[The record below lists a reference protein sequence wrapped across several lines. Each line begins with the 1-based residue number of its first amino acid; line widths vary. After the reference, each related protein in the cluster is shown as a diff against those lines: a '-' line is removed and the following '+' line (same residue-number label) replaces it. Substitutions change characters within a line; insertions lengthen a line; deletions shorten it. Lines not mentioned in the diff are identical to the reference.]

1 MLRRIIY
8 FILALCISAA
18 PILVFSTPAFAA
30 PINPTSQASP
40 SGGGFICSTGTAN
53 SNISANYLPI
63 NRWGGVSASEFTYLP
78 GGPIGT
84 IVNLPHQSNRMIV
97 GLILSAGN
105 SMWSATSSLTSIAEQ
120 FCFGSQAAV
129 QANYVTAA
137 LWRFIS
143 QGYILSILIVVG
155 VILLVWRARK
165 GTKIG
170 KEVIRIVLIAAVIM
184 TLGITSSKTTSAD
197 VASGNYPKYSP
208 AWIVSTVYGALSAVV
223 SVPLSGINSTI
234 ANTVQ
239 LGNNQ
244 SSTKGYGTGCAAY
257 TDALLTKYKQSY
269 GPNVASQSE
278 AVVPGV
284 VNGIWDNSG
293 LQATAIAQFGD
304 NNYTSSAYCHLYEQE
319 AGISPT
325 AQIAIARAAGK
336 IPPNPNPQSLAFL
349 PEGASQQEQV
359 ASMVGWAACTSPNST
374 ALQPQPGWSGVQYT
388 PGLLQQIISPGGALA
403 SAINGPNTITA
414 SDCQKWWSTPASGWN
429 YQGTA
434 LYWGTS
440 TSTISSATANA
451 PQAAN
456 FLFNFFGDS
465 STGAFIVAIVYAIS
479 SLTVLVTFGLLALAV
494 IVAKFG
500 LLLLMALFII
510 FLAVDLVPGKSGGHH
525 ATKFLKQGVS
535 FLCLAIGVEAIL
547 GLVAVMTSIITRFG
561 VGVAGSG
568 IVGMLWVAISPV
580 AAIWSVHHILKTF
593 RIPSPFRPDAAMGWA
608 AAAGAGGFLTGAM
621 ADRLTGGYQKLR
633 SEGVRGLRSGA
644 HRAGGALSPKP
655 DKRLYGPRGSG
666 SQMPSKNFDG
676 NAGWQSKT
684 NSSGHKTT
692 TGASSGG
699 GATEDKTE
707 SASTGTRSTSSSGAS
722 AAAGGAATT
731 GTSTRGH
738 KWAGHQRP
746 AASRSAE
753 TAAVATAA
761 LDKVKNQNQAAAA
774 KPQRW
779 SLNRPAAKPRDING
793 VPYRSPSQMRLEGA
807 QKTANDRKAMRN
819 TTREAKKFVR
829 QQAGPLPQRLAN
841 ATGER
846 AQLAWARAKANP
858 GKTVARAAG
867 YGAAAMI
874 LPVGAP
880 VAAGLALH
888 YGTKKARTAMAERP
902 AKKAEKRAQLSYVS
916 RNILRDKSK
925 RKPSVGSVATAT
937 SGKNATQ
944 KYRARTKATST
955 S

>member
-1 MLRRIIY
+1 MLRRIFY
-8 FILALCISAA
+8 LILALCISAA

-30 PINPTSQASP
+30 PVNPTSQGGS
-40 SGGGFICSTGTAN
+40 SGGGFICSTGTTN
-53 SNISANYLPI
+53 SNISNNYLPI
-63 NRWGGVSASEFTYLP
+63 NRWGGVSSSEFTYLP

-137 LWRFIS
+137 LWKFIS

-170 KEVIRIVLIAAVIM
+170 KEVIRIILIAAVIM
-184 TLGITSSKTTSAD
+184 TLGITSSHTTQAD
-197 VASGNYPKYSP
+197 VTSGNYPKYSP
-208 AWIVSTVYGALSAVV
+208 AWIVSTVYSALSAVV
-223 SVPLSGINSTI
+223 SVPLSGIDSTI

-239 LGNNQ
+239 LGKNQ
-244 SSTKGYGTGCAAY
+244 SSAKGYGTGCAAY

-269 GPNVASQSE
+269 GPNVATQSE

-325 AQIAIARAAGK
+325 AQIAIARSAGK
-336 IPPNPNPQSLAFL
+336 IPPNPSTQSLAFL

-388 PGLLQQIISPGGALA
+388 PSILQGGIGGGLGQIVTNALSSLQ
-403 SAINGPNTITA
+403 NGPNTITA
-414 SDCQKWWSTPASGWN
+414 SDCQKWWSAPASSWN

-479 SLTVLVTFGLLALAV
+479 SLAVLVTFGLLALAV

-510 FLAVDLVPGKSGGHH
+510 FLVVDLVPGKSGGHH

-561 VGVAGSG
+561 IGVAGNG
-568 IVGMLWVAISPV
+568 IMGMLWVAISPV

-633 SEGVRGLRSGA
+633 AGGVRGLRSGA

-666 SQMPSKNFDG
+666 EQMPSKNFDG

-684 NSSGHKTT
+684 NGSGQKATT
-692 TGASSGG
+692 SASSG
-699 GATEDKTE
+699 
-707 SASTGTRSTSSSGAS
+707 STANKAKSTSSGPTASSTASTTSGS
-722 AAAGGAATT
+722 TAGA
-731 GTSTRGH
+731 STRGH

-746 AASRSAE
+746 AASRSAG

-761 LDKVKNQNQAAAA
+761 LDKVKSQNQASA

-807 QKTANDRKAMRN
+807 QKVANDRKAMRSA
-819 TTREAKKFVR
+819 TREAKKFVR
-829 QQAGPLPQRLAN
+829 QQAGPLPQRLAS

-858 GKTVARAAG
+858 GKTIARAAG

-888 YGTKKARTAMAERP
+888 YGTKKVRTAMAERP
-902 AKKAEKRAQLSYVS
+902 AKKAEKKAQLSYVS

-925 RKPSVGSVATAT
+925 RKLSVGSVATAT
-937 SGKNATQ
+937 NGKNATQ

-955 S
+955 P